1 MSSAEARRHDM
12 PPEPP
17 TDEGYWA
24 ALLAAAEMAM
34 EEEVP
39 PVPSTSTDIEDYTL
53 HTNGVAAPD
62 TTGVGA
68 SADWQQA
75 QQVFETDTTVELRVV
90 GFNRGGL
97 LVEWGTLQGFVPAS
111 QLVEF
116 PIEDYSLPSRRDA
129 LMGYVGRL
137 LRLRIIELSRINGR
151 LILSERAATVPPGTR
166 DDLLTT
172 LSPGDT
178 CEGYVTNLV
187 QFGVFVDLG
196 GVEGLIHIS
205 ELSWGRVRHP
215 SDVVQAGQ
223 HVRVYVLDVDA
234 DDGRVA
240 LSLKRLQPDPWQT
253 VEENYAVGQL
263 IEGTVTH
270 VVDFGAFVC
279 IEKGLEGLVHVSE
292 LAEGHFLHPYN
303 VVKEGDKVQ
312 ARILHIDG
320 NARRL
325 GLSLRQQ

>member
-1 MSSAEARRHDM
+1 MSSEAQRHDV

-24 ALLAAAEMAM
+24 SLLEAAEMAM
-34 EEEVP
+34 EEIPQEQ
-39 PVPSTSTDIEDYTL
+39 SSSATIDDYTL
-53 HTNGVAAPD
+53 DHQESNGLSS
-62 TTGVGA
+62 TGVGA
-68 SADWQQA
+68 QSDWQQA
-75 QQVFETDTTVELRVV
+75 QQVFDTDTTVELRTI

-97 LVEWGTLQGFVPAS
+97 LVEWGALQGFVPAS
-111 QLVEF
+111 QLVDF
-116 PIEDYSLPSRRDA
+116 PIENSTPPARREA
-129 LMGYVGRL
+129 LTRYVGRL
-137 LRLRIIELSRINGR
+137 LRLRIIELSKIHGR

-166 DDLLTT
+166 DDILST
-172 LSPGDT
+172 LEPGDI
-178 CEGYVTNLV
+178 CEGHVTNLV
-187 QFGVFVDLG
+187 QFGAFVDLG

-215 SDVVQAGQ
+215 TDVLETGQQVQ
-223 HVRVYVLDVDA
+223 VYVLEVDP

-253 VEENYAVGQL
+253 VEESYEVGQV

-279 IEKGLEGLVHVSE
+279 IEKGLEGLIHVSE

-303 VVKEGDKVQ
+303 VVKEGDQVQ

-320 NARRL
+320 SARRL
-325 GLSLRQQ
+325 GLSLRR